1 MKWLIDSWFPSS
13 QKWFFLGPL
22 GGNQLTLLEWIR
34 KKLFNLAVQ
43 LEYGLAMN
51 YVNDMWKKGVLEK
64 IEAFKKLDDLEEK
77 MRKEM
82 K

>member
-1 MKWLIDSWFPSS
+1 
-13 QKWFFLGPL
+13 L

-64 IEAFKKLDDLEEK
+64 IEAFKKLDDLK
-77 MRKEM
+77 K